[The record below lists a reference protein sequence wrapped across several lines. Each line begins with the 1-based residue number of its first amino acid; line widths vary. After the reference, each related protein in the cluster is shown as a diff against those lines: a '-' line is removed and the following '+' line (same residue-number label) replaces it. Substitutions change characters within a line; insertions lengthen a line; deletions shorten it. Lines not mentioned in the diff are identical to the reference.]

1 MANMLDRNNQH
12 LLLEK
17 TDNTNNSFI
26 ANINKLAAKLNIII
40 EAAGLF
46 DENVIPI
53 LEEIAELDLGAAIE
67 DLEKGSY
74 LGNRKIDVNLLYNM
88 TDIDVNTDE
97 AIATKAWTDP
107 TKTVMY
113 SGATALFKDGISI
126 YIPFMFDK
134 NPVNISTHADLLLQ
148 LNANQKFLG
157 KLDNTLIASFA
168 HPVVGEIL
176 RIYDV
181 DGVASNLDRL
191 TLHAELGS
199 FKEANTAYYWTKS
212 TSALQTLAMRVGDIN
227 MIGSNIDSFIALANN
242 VIQLVDLQSRI
253 PELVDTY
260 TNGVANGDATL
271 YNNLAKL
278 IALHTNLSA
287 LQVLHTNINKIV
299 NVEGNIN
306 LIQEVSDNII
316 PNLTVILSSYTH
328 AVEAKNA
335 AKTAKGYSDSASTSA
350 ATALAKADEIKKV
363 TVGSTT
369 TAVAGSNASVIYD
382 TNSGKFH
389 FVIPQGIKGDKGD
402 AFTINARGTTGQ
414 RSLYDNE
421 VAGFSFFDLNTSQ
434 LYLKLTN
441 ASGNWSDGIQFGKGD
456 PGKDGAAGV
465 GISSITFTSTTD
477 LSGNPG
483 KPDAVDTYNI
493 NYTDGST
500 TAFTVANGNSFSLSD
515 STSKV
520 YVSKQGNNLNNGLS
534 IGNPKATIASAIT
547 AASTLLANTPRAV
560 VEVMDAERYQENI
573 TIPQNIM
580 VRGSDAIL
588 EGTVV
593 LNNNSYFDMYAHYA
607 RVSDSVMVSKVG
619 NSHSYY
625 KVVIQDAKGT
635 LGSLT
640 GCTNLRSNTTGGTL
654 FAQIELQ
661 KVAHVGVKEETAV
674 GIGHIHIRIKDMY
687 LAADNAI
694 GIYGVGAASDIVG
707 TVDHILMSG
716 SLSNTKGIVFNS
728 TSGSLNITSNK
739 IAATIAYNVTSGNV
753 KISCPD
759 ITGTTSGNVGVVLTT
774 GNLSDS
780 LNLDSSTTP
789 ASSKAVKTVNDKLS
803 TTQTEL
809 QEAIDNINPAT
820 TTSRGIGRIATLA
833 DMKPGAGVTNA
844 PAFLDVKG
852 GVITPTPTANAV
864 VQAGPDGKMAAGW
877 LNPDENKANKSL
889 DNVTNN
895 AIGLY
900 LYVRDEK
907 PNGTQGGAATA
918 GAWQTRDL
926 QTVVHNIGA
935 TLAGNKITLSP
946 GRYYVRANAPAYAT
960 GYTRLAIYDVT
971 EAAYKMFGPFSRYNL
986 GSSHC
991 FDIGV
996 EGEITFSVQHTI
1008 ELRMWAQIA
1017 NANGL
1022 GYIDSNTSGV
1032 AEIFSEVRIWKM

>member
-1 MANMLDRNNQH
+1 
-12 LLLEK
+12 
-17 TDNTNNSFI
+17 
-26 ANINKLAAKLNIII
+26 
-40 EAAGLF
+40 
-46 DENVIPI
+46 
-53 LEEIAELDLGAAIE
+53 
-67 DLEKGSY
+67 
-74 LGNRKIDVNLLYNM
+74 
-88 TDIDVNTDE
+88 
-97 AIATKAWTDP
+97 
-107 TKTVMY
+107 
-113 SGATALFKDGISI
+113 
-126 YIPFMFDK
+126 
-134 NPVNISTHADLLLQ
+134 
-148 LNANQKFLG
+148 
-157 KLDNTLIASFA
+157 
-168 HPVVGEIL
+168 
-176 RIYDV
+176 
-181 DGVASNLDRL
+181 
-191 TLHAELGS
+191 
-199 FKEANTAYYWTKS
+199 
-212 TSALQTLAMRVGDIN
+212 
-227 MIGSNIDSFIALANN
+227 
-242 VIQLVDLQSRI
+242 
-253 PELVDTY
+253 
-260 TNGVANGDATL
+260 
-271 YNNLAKL
+271 
-278 IALHTNLSA
+278 
-287 LQVLHTNINKIV
+287 
-299 NVEGNIN
+299 
-306 LIQEVSDNII
+306 
-316 PNLTVILSSYTH
+316 
-328 AVEAKNA
+328 
-335 AKTAKGYSDSASTSA
+335 
-350 ATALAKADEIKKV
+350 
-363 TVGSTT
+363 
-369 TAVAGSNASVIYD
+369 
-382 TNSGKFH
+382 
-389 FVIPQGIKGDKGD
+389 
-402 AFTINARGTTGQ
+402 
-414 RSLYDNE
+414 
-421 VAGFSFFDLNTSQ
+421 
-434 LYLKLTN
+434 
-441 ASGNWSDGIQFGKGD
+441 
-456 PGKDGAAGV
+456 
-465 GISSITFTSTTD
+465 
-477 LSGNPG
+477 
-483 KPDAVDTYNI
+483 
-493 NYTDGST
+493 
-500 TAFTVANGNSFSLSD
+500 
-515 STSKV
+515 
-520 YVSKQGNNLNNGLS
+520 
-534 IGNPKATIASAIT
+534 
-547 AASTLLANTPRAV
+547 
-560 VEVMDAERYQENI
+560 MDAERYQENI